1 VWTPDQALL
10 VLQGCRRICE
20 GAAWPYQVSLHLAQT
35 AGNGS
40 RAGSRCRPAEA
51 KLCQCDGKCSFCFQP
66 KWFSSSSSSSSS
78 REATGK
84 RVQISTCQ
92 GNVCQFAEPQ
102 SISLHAQSRI

>member
-1 VWTPDQALL
+1 MWTPDQALL

-66 KWFSSSSSSSSS
+66 KWFSSSSSSSSRGHWKES
-78 REATGK
+78 ADQHLSGK
-84 RVQISTCQ
+84 CVPVR
-92 GNVCQFAEPQ
+92 
-102 SISLHAQSRI
+102 